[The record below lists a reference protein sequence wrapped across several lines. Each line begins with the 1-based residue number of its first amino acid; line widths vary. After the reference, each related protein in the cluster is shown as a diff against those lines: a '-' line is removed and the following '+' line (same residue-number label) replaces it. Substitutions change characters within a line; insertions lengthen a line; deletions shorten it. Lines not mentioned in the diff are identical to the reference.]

1 MTFLHVVAHA
11 YQIYRQK
18 SLAKH
23 PTWDDMSDDQ
33 QRTAITGEYNEWL
46 TAYYSSDVHGE
57 HGEISEALDCIV
69 VLARRVMEL
78 SKG

>member
-1 MTFLHVVAHA
+1 MTFLHICARA

-23 PTWDDMSDDQ
+23 PTWDELSDAD

-46 TAYYSSDVHGE
+46 DAYYRCDVHGE
-57 HGEISEALDCIV
+57 HGEIAELLDLIV
-69 VLARRVMEL
+69 TAVRRIMEL
-78 SKG
+78 MK